1 MTHQEFQALLRTIL
15 QSFLNCI
22 EGLQTQNNAVT
33 EVTEST
39 GFVVRGI
46 RCNRLLIHPPR
57 RLLALPSELTAI
69 RDSLFDTL
77 SSTIESANVLMS
89 KVLSTRSEQH
99 AKLELREFVEVF
111 NECWSFVV
119 HCEVTC
125 KRMIVG
131 LRGIVVSQVRV
142 KQVSRNGTD

>member
-22 EGLQTQNNAVT
+22 EGLQTQNNA

-39 GFVVRGI
+39 GFVLKGI
-46 RCNRLLIHPPR
+46 RCNRLLIHPP

-77 SSTIESANVLMS
+77 SSTIE
-89 KVLSTRSEQH
+89 
-99 AKLELREFVEVF
+99 
-111 NECWSFVV
+111 
-119 HCEVTC
+119 
-125 KRMIVG
+125 
-131 LRGIVVSQVRV
+131 
-142 KQVSRNGTD
+142 